1 MSFISGLSIFC
12 IAETKDKALEDL
24 IGSGH
29 VEETVIVA
37 DSETVVE
44 TSKWITFNRA
54 QTLLSTILLAC
65 YRSIQ
70 TDFVDIWCFRDFK
83 RIDDFRYKP
92 QIVLEQY
99 AILYSIFITLIQN
112 NMFYKKYWVNKFTNL
127 QSIFQLLL
135 YKNKT
140 F

>member
-29 VEETVIVA
+29 VEEAVIVA

-54 QTLLSTILLAC
+54 QTLLSTIVFAC
-65 YRSIQ
+65 YKSIE
-70 TDFVDIWCFRDFK
+70 TEFVDIWCFRDFK

-99 AILYSIFITLIQN
+99 AILYSDPE
-112 NMFYKKYWVNKFTNL
+112 
-127 QSIFQLLL
+127 L
-135 YKNKT
+135 YVLSKILSK
-140 F
+140 